1 MFCSRW
7 GALAR
12 GLVAVAATLSVAGAL
27 LASSRAGLDAPAAA
41 AWLASAL
48 LVAALVILRL
58 DLREAA
64 RRRRDFATGLSHEV
78 RTSVAHIRTFN
89 EMLLLGQ
96 DRSEEE
102 RQRWL
107 EVIDRATYR
116 LADRAENLLLTAHSS
131 DQRRFPARRL
141 IDLGDLLEDVA
152 AYHAPDAAARRIA
165 IVVRPLASVSALVDP
180 SAARLALVNLVDNA
194 LRYGPEGQAITLEL
208 RYEAGNALISVA
220 DEGPGIAPRD
230 RQRVWHPFVRL
241 SRPDQVEQGSGLGLA
256 VVRQVAEAHGG
267 RAYAEEAAGG
277 GACFCIVLPALAPA
291 PAVVGA
297 PLVASS

>member
-1 MFCSRW
+1 MLPS
-7 GALAR
+7 L
-12 GLVAVAATLSVAGAL
+12 
-27 LASSRAGLDAPAAA
+27 RAGLDAPTAM

-48 LVAALVILRL
+48 LAAALVILHL

-116 LADRAENLLLTAHSS
+116 LADRAENLLLTAHSAE
-131 DQRRFPARRL
+131 QRRFPARRL

-152 AYHAPDAAARRIA
+152 AYHAPDAAARQIA
-165 IVVRPLASVSALVDP
+165 IVVHSPASVSALVDP
-180 SAARLALVNLVDNA
+180 SAARLVLVNLVDNA
-194 LRYGPEGQAITLEL
+194 LRYGPEGKMITLDL
-208 RYEAGNALISVA
+208 RYEAGNALIAVA

-230 RQRVWHPFVRL
+230 RKRVWEPFVRL

-267 RAYAEEAAGG
+267 RAYVEDAAGG
-277 GACFCIVLPALAPA
+277 GARFCIVLPALAPA
-291 PAVVGA
+291 NAIPSL